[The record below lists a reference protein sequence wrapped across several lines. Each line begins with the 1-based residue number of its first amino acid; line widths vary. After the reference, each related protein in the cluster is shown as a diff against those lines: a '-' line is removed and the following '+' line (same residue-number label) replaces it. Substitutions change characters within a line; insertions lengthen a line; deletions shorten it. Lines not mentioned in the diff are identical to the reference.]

1 MELKLNDS
9 YVITT
14 DQYNYTLNKILTNK
28 KNGEEYLSPVGYYS
42 NLNNLI
48 DSLINKEI
56 RESDVKSISGVLEVI
71 EDVRKDIVKH
81 LEEFNL

>member
-14 DQYNYTLNKILTNK
+14 DQYNYTLNKIFINK
-28 KNGEEYLSPVGYYS
+28 KNGEEYFSPVGYYS

-48 DSLINKEI
+48 DSLINKEV

>member
-14 DQYNYTLNKILTNK
+14 DQYNYTLNKILVNK

-48 DSLINKEI
+48 DSLINKEV
-56 RESDVKSISGVLEVI
+56 RESDVRSISDVLEVI
-71 EDVRKDIVKH
+71 EDVRKDIVAH
-81 LEEFNL
+81 LEDLDL